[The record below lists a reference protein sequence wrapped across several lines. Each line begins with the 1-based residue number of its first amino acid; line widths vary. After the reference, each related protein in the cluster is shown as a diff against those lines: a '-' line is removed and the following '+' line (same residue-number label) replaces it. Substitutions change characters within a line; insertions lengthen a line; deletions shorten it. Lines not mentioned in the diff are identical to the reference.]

1 MSYRRFINIS
11 SIFFLKISEGGGR
24 GSRITFLNKLSQ
36 KSISYTHEN
45 IFSTLVSKFEKMWI
59 NPLGY
64 SGLKHIYNN

>member
-1 MSYRRFINIS
+1 MSYGRFINIS

-45 IFSTLVSKFEKMWI
+45 IFSTLVSKFEKKC
-59 NPLGY
+59 
-64 SGLKHIYNN
+64 GLTP